1 MSIEQAQKIE
11 AQGSDIEAAI
21 ASGLAKLRLNRDDV
35 EIEVLDR
42 GSKGLLGI
50 GARDAV
56 VRLTR
61 VKPVE
66 LPPAPPVVKPPA
78 PVVEAR
84 PVRTAVPTPPPVP
97 TPTPTPPPPT
107 VEARPKTQPDAP
119 KTAVVTPESEEDV
132 ALREQEQETAV
143 TVVGELLRKMRVN
156 ASLDVSLSEP
166 DDLTGR
172 RVNVIEIHG
181 QDMSSLIGPRG
192 ETLNS
197 LQYISRLMVGH
208 QMRQRA
214 SFVID
219 VESYRQRREQALMR
233 LAERMAHKVAKQKR
247 AMSLEPMPP
256 HERRIIHMAL
266 RDDAYVYTESTG
278 EGKRRKVRIIP
289 KK

>member
-1 MSIEQAQKIE
+1 MSIEQERKIE
-11 AQGSDIEAAI
+11 AQGSDVEAAI
-21 ASGLAKLRLNRDDV
+21 ASGLAKLRANRADV

-50 GARDAV
+50 GARDAI
-56 VRLTR
+56 VRLTYI
-61 VKPVE
+61 V
-66 LPPAPPVVKPPA
+66 PAPPEPVKQPA
-78 PVVEAR
+78 PTKPAVSAKPEA
-84 PVRTAVPTPPPVP
+84 PVPSSASVKTAVPTPTLPSPNKPEPEQVS
-97 TPTPTPPPPT
+97 
-107 VEARPKTQPDAP
+107 EGQ
-119 KTAVVTPESEEDV
+119 TAIPQDESDDEV
-132 ALREQEQETAV
+132 AQREQERDTAV
-143 TVVGELLRKMRVN
+143 TVIGDLLEKMRVT

-166 DDLTGR
+166 DDITGK
-172 RVNVIEIHG
+172 RVNIIEIYG

-208 QMRQRA
+208 QLKQRA

-219 VESYRQRREQALMR
+219 VESYRQRREQALIR
-233 LAERMAHKVAKQKR
+233 LAERMAHKVAKRKR

-256 HERRIIHMAL
+256 HERRIVHMAL
-266 RDDAYVYTESTG
+266 RDDKYVYTESTG

>member
-1 MSIEQAQKIE
+1 MSIEQERKIE
-11 AQGSDIEAAI
+11 AQGSDVEAAI
-21 ASGLAKLRLNRDDV
+21 ASGLAKLRANRADV

-56 VRLTR
+56 VRLTY
-61 VKPVE
+61 VVAAPAVA
-66 LPPAPPVVKPPA
+66 PAPPPELAKPAVPA
-78 PVVEAR
+78 PSSA
-84 PVRTAVPTPPPVP
+84 PVKTAVPTPAPA
-97 TPTPTPPPPT
+97 PTPPPPT
-107 VEARPKTQPDAP
+107 KPEPEQVSGGQ
-119 KTAVVTPESEEDV
+119 TAVPQDESDDEV
-132 ALREQEQETAV
+132 AQREQERDTAV
-143 TVVGELLRKMRVN
+143 TVIGDLLEKMRVT
-156 ASLDVSLSEP
+156 ASLDVSLSDP
-166 DDLTGR
+166 DDLTGK
-172 RVNVIEIHG
+172 RVNIIEIYG

-208 QMRQRA
+208 QLKQRA

-233 LAERMAHKVAKQKR
+233 LAERMAHKVAKRKR

-256 HERRIIHMAL
+256 HERRIVHMAL
-266 RDDAYVYTESTG
+266 RDDKYVYTESTG